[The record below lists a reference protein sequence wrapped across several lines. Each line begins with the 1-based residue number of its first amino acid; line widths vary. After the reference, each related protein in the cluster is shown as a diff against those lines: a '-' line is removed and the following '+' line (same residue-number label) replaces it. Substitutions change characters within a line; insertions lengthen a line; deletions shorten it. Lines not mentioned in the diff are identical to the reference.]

1 VLGNGELLGFDSP
14 DVLLSD
20 SESQFASLVDQT
32 GAGEA
37 EHLRML
43 ANAASKKVKLT
54 DEPLGDHQD
63 DELTLEAEEND
74 PLIG

>member
-1 VLGNGELLGFDSP
+1 VLGNGELLEFDSP

-20 SESQFASLVDQT
+20 SESQFSSLVNQ
-32 GAGEA
+32 AGVAEA

-43 ANAASKKVKLT
+43 ASAASKKLKSTDQKL
-54 DEPLGDHQD
+54 DNHQD
-63 DELTLEAEEND
+63 DDLALEAGEND

>member
-1 VLGNGELLGFDSP
+1 VLGNGKLLEFDSP
-14 DVLLSD
+14 DVLLSN

-32 GAGEA
+32 GAGEV

-43 ANAASKKVKLT
+43 ANAASKKVKST
-54 DEPLGDHQD
+54 DQPLGDHQD
-63 DELTLEAEEND
+63 DELTLETEEND